1 MNLLQQKPKVDPKA
15 EHKSSFDSAKMYVW
29 LKALEGKVNN
39 LIREMNLIKNDFVAK
54 SKDMQETLKISSQ
67 EILELKHEQ
76 ESSLKKMDIII
87 KELKQTA
94 GIEKLQTLQKYVD
107 FWNPI
112 NFVTQRDVERIVE
125 QKMTESK
132 KTKEKKAETRTLD
145 SAQRG

>member
-1 MNLLQQKPKVDPKA
+1 MNLLQQKPKEKPK
-15 EHKSSFDSAKMYVW
+15 EEQKNTFDSARMYVW

-39 LIREMNLIKNDFVAK
+39 LIRELNLIKTDFVTK
-54 SKDMQETLKISSQ
+54 TKDMQETLKISNQ

-76 ESSLKKMDIII
+76 ESALKKMDIII

-125 QKMTESK
+125 QKMKESK
-132 KTKEKKAETRTLD
+132 IKKEK
-145 SAQRG
+145 

>member
-1 MNLLQQKPKVDPKA
+1 MNLLQQKPKEKPK
-15 EHKSSFDSAKMYVW
+15 EEQKNTFDSARMYVW

-39 LIREMNLIKNDFVAK
+39 LIRELNLIKTDFVTK
-54 SKDMQETLKISSQ
+54 TKDMQETLKISNQ

-76 ESSLKKMDIII
+76 ESALKKMDIII

-125 QKMTESK
+125 QKMKEGK
-132 KTKEKKAETRTLD
+132 IKKEK
-145 SAQRG
+145 